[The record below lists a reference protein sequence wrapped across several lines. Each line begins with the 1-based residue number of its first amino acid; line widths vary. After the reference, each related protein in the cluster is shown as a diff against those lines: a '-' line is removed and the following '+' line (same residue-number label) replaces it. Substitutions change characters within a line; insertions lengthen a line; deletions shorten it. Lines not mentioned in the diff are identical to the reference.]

1 MPAEDVVRARID
13 KQVKAEAAAVLSA
26 MGLSLSDAIRLLLV
40 RVAQDKALP
49 FAIAVKVP
57 NAETR
62 AAIAELETGHGERF
76 TTVEALMADLN
87 ADD

>member
-26 MGLSLSDAIRLLLV
+26 MGLTLSDAIRLLLV

-49 FAIAVKVP
+49 FAIAVKAP

-62 AAIAELETGHGERF
+62 AAIAELEAGHGQRF
-76 TTVEALMADLN
+76 ATVEALMADLN